1 MRGQIRRN
9 RREFGAAA
17 MGYINGKLPQWLK
30 FVNGSGAVAFG
41 IKDLGFSFFLLP
53 YYNLVLGVEA
63 WLVGA
68 ALATA
73 LVVDALIDPLIGHL
87 SDRTYTRWGRRLPWL
102 YVAPIPLAFMW
113 SLLWSP
119 PFTGTPGF
127 WEIVALAVG
136 VRLLLS
142 ACEVPSISL
151 VPELTDDYV
160 ERTTLFRYR
169 FLSGWLG
176 GMLMM
181 VLAFTVFL
189 PTPEAQL
196 QPEGYAQ
203 FGMFGAFLMVVAV
216 VGSAAGQHRIVA
228 QRPSHRPPPFS
239 LNGAFSE
246 IFDAFREKAFL
257 VFAAG
262 GLAAYV
268 GQGMNFSITQYVN
281 NYVWKFDELAFQLYP
296 GVLALSVLFMFAI
309 VGPLHKRFGKPH
321 SSAGGAIVAMI
332 FYFLP
337 YVLFLLGIWPETG
350 TAVSTYSMLALLV
363 IANTASVV
371 AIISATSMVAEIV
384 EAFEER
390 TGKRAEG
397 TFYSGN
403 WLVQKCATAG
413 GILATSLI
421 VQSLGIE
428 QGTPQDEVA
437 ETAVIQLALIYLIA
451 GSVLAIIAAYWL
463 GRFPITREQH
473 EARVA
478 AKHDKARS
486 AAIPDD
492 PIDAAARTEPD
503 GHTITP

>member
-1 MRGQIRRN
+1 
-9 RREFGAAA
+9 
-17 MGYINGKLPQWLK
+17 MGFVKGKLPQWLK
-30 FVNGSGAVAFG
+30 FTNGAGAVAFG
-41 IKDLGFSFFLLP
+41 VKDLGFTFFLLP

-63 WLVGA
+63 WVVGA

-73 LVVDALIDPLIGHL
+73 LVIDALVDPLIGHL

-113 SLLWSP
+113 ALLWSP
-119 PFTGTPGF
+119 PFTGTPTF

-142 ACEVPSISL
+142 ACEVPSVSL
-151 VPELTDDYV
+151 VPELTDDYD

-176 GMLMM
+176 GMVMM

-196 QPEGYAQ
+196 RPEGYAA
-203 FGMFGAFLMVVAV
+203 FGIFGAFLMVLSV

-228 QRPSHRPPPFS
+228 QRPAQRPPPFS
-239 LNGAFSE
+239 VKGAFAE
-246 IFDAFREKAFL
+246 IFDAFKEKAFL

-268 GQGMNFSITQYVN
+268 GQGMNFSMTQYVN
-281 NYVWKFDELAFQLYP
+281 NYVWKFDELAFKLYP
-296 GVLALSVLFMFAI
+296 GVLFISVLLMFAI
-309 VGPLHKRFGKPH
+309 VGPLHKRFGKPR
-321 SSAGGAIVAMI
+321 SSAGGAVVAMI

-337 YVLFLLGIWPETG
+337 YVLFLLGLWPEPG
-350 TAVSTYSMLALLV
+350 TPLSTYSMLALLV
-363 IANTASVV
+363 IANTASIV

-403 WLVQKCATAG
+403 WLVQKSATAG
-413 GILATSLI
+413 GILITSLI
-421 VQSLGIE
+421 VQSVGIE
-428 QGTPQDEVA
+428 QGTPQSEVA
-437 ETAVIQLALIYLIA
+437 QSSVMQLALIYTLAGSALALIA
-451 GSVLAIIAAYWL
+451 AFWL
-463 GRFPITREQH
+463 GRFPISREQH

-478 AKHDKARS
+478 AKAERDRAEAEANDSIADVVR
-486 AAIPDD
+486 AD
-492 PIDAAARTEPD
+492 PD

>member
-1 MRGQIRRN
+1 M
-9 RREFGAAA
+9 ALVK
-17 MGYINGKLPQWLK
+17 GKLPLWLK
-30 FVNGSGAVAFG
+30 LVNGSGAIAFG
-41 IKDLGFSFFLLP
+41 VKDLGFSFFLLP

-73 LVVDALIDPLIGHL
+73 LVIDALVDPLIGHL

-102 YVAPIPLAFMW
+102 YIAPVPLAFAW
-113 SLLWSP
+113 ALLWSP
-119 PFTGTPGF
+119 PFSGTPGF
-127 WEIVALAVG
+127 FEIVALAVG

-142 ACEVPSISL
+142 ACEVPSVSL
-151 VPELTDDYV
+151 VPELTDDYD
-160 ERTTLFRYR
+160 ERTTLFRFR
-169 FLSGWLG
+169 FLAGWLG

-196 QPEGYAQ
+196 RPEGYAAM
-203 FGMFGAFLMVVAV
+203 GAFGAVLIFLAV
-216 VGSAAGQHRIVA
+216 IGSAAGQHRIIA
-228 QRPSHRPPPFS
+228 KRPAMRPPPFS
-239 LNGAFSE
+239 LTGAFEE
-246 IFDAFREKAFL
+246 IGDAFREKAFL

-281 NYVWKFDELAFQLYP
+281 NYVWKFDDLAFQLYP
-296 GVLALSVLFMFAI
+296 GVLALSVFVMFAI

-321 SSAGGAIVAMI
+321 SAAGGALVSMV
-332 FYFLP
+332 FYFIP
-337 YVLFLLGIWPETG
+337 YVLFLAGVWPQTG
-350 TAVSTYSMLALLV
+350 TALSTYSMLALLV
-363 IANTASVV
+363 IANSASVV

-413 GILATSLI
+413 GILVTSLI

-428 QGTPQDEVA
+428 QGTPQDQVSEA
-437 ETAVIQLALIYLIA
+437 AVTQLALVYLVA
-451 GSVLAIIAAYWL
+451 GSALACIAAFWL
-463 GRFPITREQH
+463 ARFPITREQH
-473 EARVA
+473 ETRIA
-478 AKHDKARS
+478 AKRTREDAQ
-486 AAIPDD
+486 PD
-492 PIDAAARTEPD
+492 PIDDVVRADPD
-503 GHTITP
+503 GHAITP